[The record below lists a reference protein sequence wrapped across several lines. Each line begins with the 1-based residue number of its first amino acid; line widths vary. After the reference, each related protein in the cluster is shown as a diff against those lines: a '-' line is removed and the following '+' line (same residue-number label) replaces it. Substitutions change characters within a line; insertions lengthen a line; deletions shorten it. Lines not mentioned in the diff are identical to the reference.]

1 MPPRASTWGVP
12 DWHFVKI
19 ATLCFMVF
27 GATLVM
33 IRERIRELAFLDL
46 DPVLVYEPPRP
57 VRWDEHTGWRH
68 ARTLHPIPG
77 PALARIQSFP
87 DKVREL
93 KRRELLP
100 PPPVAVLSILGRL
113 ESTPGAFAT
122 VEGGEIGGA
131 VYGAGGIAMV
141 TLGGTPRITHDDY
154 DSHSLVTLESA
165 DVDVCLNGALSMT
178 SRLTVGADGR
188 VKRVL
193 VMGVMTDRAHRCV
206 IERLSHL
213 RFSTADAA
221 RTITARWQAG

>member
-1 MPPRASTWGVP
+1 MPPRASPWGVP

-19 ATLCFMVF
+19 ATLCLMVF

-77 PALARIQSFP
+77 PALARIHSFP

-93 KRRELLP
+93 KRRELP
-100 PPPVAVLSILGRL
+100 PPPVAVLTVLGRL
-113 ESTPGAFAT
+113 ESAPGAFAT
-122 VEGGEIGGA
+122 IEGGEIGGA

-141 TLGGTPRITHDDY
+141 AIGDTPRITHDDS
-154 DSHSLVTLESA
+154 DAHSLVTLESA
-165 DVDVCLNGALSMT
+165 DIDDCLGGALSMT

-193 VMGVMTDRAHRCV
+193 VMGVMSDGAHRCIV
-206 IERLSHL
+206 DRLSKL
-213 RFSTADAA
+213 RFSTADAS
-221 RTITARWQAG
+221 RTITARWHGG